1 MKYCKLI
8 KLITTSLAGVAFI
21 TGCGSGGSTTAGVG
35 TGGTGSVALVISGS
49 VADGYLV
56 NAPVFLDRNGNYQ
69 LDAGEPFS
77 ATDVNGAYTLDV
89 VTTDLGRYPLV
100 AMAIKGVTIDRDT
113 NQAVANSYVLSM
125 PKENVTGTGNNFI
138 SPLSAMVRELM
149 ETGEYTSLQHASLA
163 LSSRLGLSAVTDLT
177 GDYLLANNT
186 ALHAAAQNMAALMG
200 DQMGLVLGTNGQG
213 ITVDVNRYRGMMG
226 LMFNNMS
233 PGWCQYPQS
242 GMSNFSNTMTTMM
255 SGIPVTPVG
264 QPYWNMS
271 SAYLNMMGVMN
282 TGGGPMVGP

>member
-1 MKYCKLI
+1 MKNCMLL
-8 KLITTSLAGVAFI
+8 KLITTCLASVVFI
-21 TGCGSGGSTTAGVG
+21 AGCGSGGSTTAGVG

-89 VTTDLGRYPLV
+89 VTADLGRYPIV
-100 AMAIKGVTIDRDT
+100 AMAIKGVTIDKDS

-125 PKENVTGTGNNFI
+125 PKESVSGTVNNFI

-149 ETGEYTSLQHASLA
+149 ETGEYASLQQASLA
-163 LSSRLGLSAVTDLT
+163 LSNRLGQAAVTDLT
-177 GDYLLANNT
+177 GDYILANNT
-186 ALHAAAQNMAALMG
+186 ALHAVAQNMTALMG
-200 DQMGLVLGTNGQG
+200 DQVGLVLGTNGST

-226 LMFNNMS
+226 LMFINMS

-242 GMSNFSNTMTTMM
+242 GMPNFSNTMTTMM
-255 SGIPVTPVG
+255 SGMPVTPVG

-282 TGGGPMVGP
+282 TGGSPMTGP

>member
-1 MKYCKLI
+1 MKNCMLL
-8 KLITTSLAGVAFI
+8 KLITTCLASVVFI
-21 TGCGSGGSTTAGVG
+21 AGCGSGGSTTAGVG

-89 VTTDLGRYPLV
+89 VTADLGRYPIV
-100 AMAIKGVTIDRDT
+100 AMAIKGVTIDKDT
-113 NQAVANSYVLSM
+113 NQTVANSYVLSM
-125 PKENVTGTGNNFI
+125 PKESVSGTVNNFI

-149 ETGEYTSLQHASLA
+149 ETGEYTSLQQAALA
-163 LSSRLGLSAVTDLT
+163 LSNRLGQAAVTDLT
-177 GDYLLANNT
+177 GDYILANNT
-186 ALHAAAQNMAALMG
+186 ALHAAAQNMTALMG
-200 DQMGLVLGTNGQG
+200 DQMGLVLGTNGST

-233 PGWCQYPQS
+233 PGWCQYPLS
-242 GMSNFSNTMTTMM
+242 GMPNFSNTMTTMM
-255 SGIPVTPVG
+255 SGMPVTPVG

-271 SAYLNMMGVMN
+271 SAYLNMMGMMN
-282 TGGGPMVGP
+282 TGGSPMTGP